1 MKHNATLKT
10 ENNYTVSEEEFARE
24 ILPLVKDF
32 FTAEAK
38 ETESGTLL
46 VTFTNGEKFEIRV
59 KKMQ

>member
-1 MKHNATLKT
+1 MKYEATLKT
-10 ENNYTVSEEEFARE
+10 ENNYTVSEEDFARE
-24 ILPLVKDF
+24 IIPLVKDF

-59 KKMQ
+59 RKMQ